1 MYPPLYPLFERYM
14 PFIGKVYKFQL
25 ICIYLSFQ
33 SYIPFFGPQGGAE
46 REEDSSFMVGITSNY
61 FLGLL

>member
-33 SYIPFFGPQGGAE
+33 SYIPFFGSQGDTEGE
-46 REEDSSFMVGITSNY
+46 QDSSFMVGSTSNY